1 MKSKLIA
8 TSCTVAFGLGAC
20 GSSGFEGKATI
31 NVNDAVGGLIKS
43 TDGKTCTYS
52 KFSSDSVVLSDNSG
66 KVLALGTL
74 GAGTVGPSLTLPGR
88 GNVYVSCKNMPVTFN
103 NVPSTDGPYAIA
115 INNGSKTYVTEDQL
129 KNGDVNITLQ

>member
-8 TSCTVAFGLGAC
+8 TSCIVAFGLGAC

-52 KFSSDSVVLSDNSG
+52 KFSSDSAVLGQLS

-88 GNVYVSCKNMPVTFN
+88 GNVYVSCKTC
-103 NVPSTDGPYAIA
+103 
-115 INNGSKTYVTEDQL
+115 Q
-129 KNGDVNITLQ
+129 